1 MTVRAARPLAGAN
14 GAIGHWSLDEA
25 LPTVLVGVGY
35 FAGSLAGFAL
45 RLPGSGI
52 SILWPPTAIL
62 TAALL
67 LGPARARVQYLV
79 AALIA
84 HGVAHT
90 FDGLPAAN
98 WLALFAANALQAVV
112 AVFLVRR
119 YSDSAQLFR
128 SLRSVTVFI
137 VGACI
142 IAPATASIVAAFVY
156 VYMGW
161 AGDFFHA
168 WSARVLSNFIASVT
182 IVPPVMMTVQHVR
195 SRAAI
200 PLRSLLH
207 FVALLAALIVTFAL
221 ATDFWPNGAPGVPL
235 SLYIPIPFLL
245 WAAVRLGPAEL
256 SGAVLAA
263 TLLAISSALR
273 GKGPFTDVTPVE
285 SVAAVQVFV
294 AMTVV
299 PMMLMAGLIE
309 ESRRERRTILESEHR
324 TSAIL
329 RSIPDLMFLLSRD
342 GTYLSYYAS
351 STEELLVSPDSF
363 IGKNMRDVLPPDLA
377 SDVRRRLS
385 EGDDRRAPA
394 DRILDGDAGRPAPL

>member
-1 MTVRAARPLAGAN
+1 MHAASGGTSELDAGCAGGGRGNLRHAPAGMEALRDDGELSAESVWTSPPQSLRIHTLPNDARDPRMTVRAARPLAGAN

-45 RLPGSGI
+45 RLPNSGI

-119 YSDSAQLFR
+119 YSDSAKLFR

-168 WSARVLSNFIASVT
+168 WSARGPVELHRLGDDRSAGHDDGSTRAFACGHSAPLSPAFRGTARR
-182 IVPPVMMTVQHVR
+182 PDRDLCPR
-195 SRAAI
+195 DGLLAERRARCPA
-200 PLRSLLH
+200 
-207 FVALLAALIVTFAL
+207 VALRPHSFSSV
-221 ATDFWPNGAPGVPL
+221 GRRR
-235 SLYIPIPFLL
+235 
-245 WAAVRLGPAEL
+245 RLGPAEL
-256 SGAVLAA
+256 SGAVLGA

-273 GKGPFTDVTPVE
+273 GKGPFTDVTRVE

-324 TSAIL
+324 TSAI
-329 RSIPDLMFLLSRD
+329 
-342 GTYLSYYAS
+342 Y
-351 STEELLVSPDSF
+351 
-363 IGKNMRDVLPPDLA
+363 
-377 SDVRRRLS
+377 
-385 EGDDRRAPA
+385 
-394 DRILDGDAGRPAPL
+394 GRCRT